1 MSFEVDEFLFS
12 ALAALDPREVC
23 AKMNCRFDEALGRY
37 YLNCWGDDYSIDCD
51 RKQLS
56 RVGGTGVDPHEYLPV
71 FLINYL
77 IQGKG
82 VPLSDELISEKD
94 MAGGVGFFRGPHEIP
109 TTMIS
114 TRFKNDLDLLS
125 NCCERLGGQLLNM
138 ADRSYLF
145 QPLAHVS
152 IALLYWVGDEDF
164 PPEAKLLFD
173 KSIAQN
179 LALDSIYALAVDF
192 CSRIS
197 QIAGVMGEA
206 RYCLTPRR

>member
-1 MSFEVDEFLFS
+1 MNYEVDDFLFI

-23 AKMNCRFDEALGRY
+23 VKMNCRFDEALGRY
-37 YLNCWGDDYSIDCD
+37 YLNCWGEEYYIDCG
-51 RKQLS
+51 RKHLS
-56 RVGGTGVDPHEYLPV
+56 RVGGSSVVPHEYFPV

-77 IQGKG
+77 LQGKG

-94 MAGGVGFFRGPHEIP
+94 MTGGVTFFRGPHEIP
-109 TTMIS
+109 TTMIT

-125 NCCERLGGQLLNM
+125 NCCERLDGQSLEM

-145 QPLAHVS
+145 HPLAHVS

-173 KSIAQN
+173 KSITQN

-197 QIAGVMGEA
+197 RIDS
-206 RYCLTPRR
+206 